1 MDHTQY
7 IASKYFDLNL
17 SIALC
22 GILLVVLTISACSG
36 DPSNSYSIT
45 IEHLPFEKVEP
56 DSEDSINYSS
66 ATVSFKRVDIGETNE
81 EVLSELMS
89 SPFHNGK
96 VKLRGQIEQP
106 MWVEV
111 LVDSDASNKTLSTR
125 TFVEPGE
132 RISLAVIEG
141 KSLYIP
147 DTIAHVGRLSN
158 VQDPSK
164 KFSLVGDISSSNDDF
179 LQTIAYL
186 ETQFWNEK
194 GQRDWKIFSFVVVQD
209 GKFII
214 EMEVEEPM
222 ILSVYVSGI
231 HSLRTHGMVIAE
243 PGTKILFQPSKHSV
257 QTSANL
263 TTGWFQARQDPSQ
276 NPQYES
282 TVDITGSERHARLF
296 DSWQKS
302 FTYRLIAKQHRD
314 AVEEF
319 EILSA
324 EMEAMRPIVEDT
336 NELQFED
343 NVSSPTT
350 TSWVKTNPAE
360 GCEHINISQVRL
372 DRRDLP
378 GDPRRSRVT
387 ESMYEMHGIRLA
399 TLNDIARRARDP
411 LDSLLALEQW
421 PFDSTQQR
429 REAIEIFDRISPLV
443 SQDIADNR
451 IAPFRKYLSSVLESE
466 ENEYH
471 TVPGQMAPDFE
482 LPDIH
487 GISQRFSNILEESDL
502 VFMKFHRWGQ
512 NYSISDSVA
521 SLHDTYSEAGLQI
534 VEVLFDVESD
544 EKQELASNQDIAWIQ
559 LFDSNILSRSEV
571 AKSYTIV
578 HRNLDFLVDT
588 QGCIVQRNLDTEDL
602 RDYLNSYFD
611 ISTSTE

>member
-1 MDHTQY
+1 MDH
-7 IASKYFDLNL
+7 ISSNANKRFNMNL
-17 SIALC
+17 SVASCGLFCVALT
-22 GILLVVLTISACSG
+22 LTACSG
-36 DPSNSYSIT
+36 DSSNSYSIT
-45 IEHLPFEKVEP
+45 IEHLPFEQIEP
-56 DSEDSINYSS
+56 ESEDSIDYLS
-66 ATVSFKRVDIGETNE
+66 ATVSFKRVDISETNE
-81 EVLSELMS
+81 EVLSDLMS

-132 RISLAVIEG
+132 RISLAVVEA

-186 ETQFWNEK
+186 ETRFFNEK
-194 GQRDWKIFSFVVVQD
+194 GQRDWKLFSFVVVQD
-209 GKFII
+209 GEFII

-222 ILSVYVSGI
+222 VLSVYVSGI
-231 HSLRTHGMVIAE
+231 PSYQSHGLVIAE
-243 PGTKILFQPSKHSV
+243 PGTTILFQPSRHSV
-257 QTSANL
+257 HSSANL
-263 TTGWFQARQDPSQ
+263 STGWFQARQDPSQ
-276 NPQYES
+276 SPQYQS

-296 DSWQKS
+296 DSWEKS
-302 FTYRLIAKQHRD
+302 FTYRLKAKQHRD

-319 EILSA
+319 ESLSA
-324 EMEAMRPIVEDT
+324 EMEAMRPIVEET
-336 NELQFED
+336 SKLQFED

-350 TSWVKTNPAE
+350 ASWVKTNPAE
-360 GCEHINISQVRL
+360 GCNHINLSQVRL

-387 ESMYEMHGIRLA
+387 ESMYEMHSIRLA

-411 LDSLLALEQW
+411 LDSLLALELW
-421 PFDSTQQR
+421 PFDSSQHR
-429 REAIEIFDRISPLV
+429 REAIEIFDKISPLV

-487 GISQRFSNILEESDL
+487 GISQSFSDILEENDL

-512 NYSISDSVA
+512 NYSISDSLA

-534 VEVLFDVESD
+534 VEVLFDVDPD
-544 EKQELASNQDIAWIQ
+544 EKKELVSNQDIAWIQ
-559 LFDSNILSRSEV
+559 LFDPDILTRSEV

-578 HRNLDFLVDT
+578 HRNLDFLVDAH
-588 QGCIVQRNLDTEDL
+588 GCIVQRNLDPEDL
-602 RDYLNSYFD
+602 RDFLNYYFD
-611 ISTSTE
+611 IPTSTE